1 MKAMSYTLVIV
12 VSAVVLLVA
21 ALVVLTIFGGG
32 VGQVSSIAQAESLC
46 STQGKTSCMTT
57 GQLPPT
63 WGAKTVKVGDEL
75 KSCKEVSNNCD
86 SCSSCGFCADKG
98 ESCDKIP
105 CCFPYR
111 CENNVCVG

>member
-63 WGAKTVKVGDEL
+63 WGAKTVKVGNEL
-75 KSCKEVSNNCD
+75 KSCEEISKGCN
-86 SCSSCGFCADKG
+86 SCSSCGFCADK
-98 ESCDKIP
+98 DKECKTIP
-105 CCFPYR
+105 CCFPYK
-111 CENNVCVG
+111 CEDGICK